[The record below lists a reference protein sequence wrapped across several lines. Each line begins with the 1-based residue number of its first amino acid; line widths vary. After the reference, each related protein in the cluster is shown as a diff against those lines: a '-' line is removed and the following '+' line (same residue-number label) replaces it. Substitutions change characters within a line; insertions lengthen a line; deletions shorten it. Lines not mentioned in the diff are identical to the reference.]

1 MIPAAVAVA
10 LVCAAAWLLRRR
22 RPRRGA
28 YRLIHQLRPLARL
41 RNAEEL
47 TR

>member
-1 MIPAAVAVA
+1 MTALALALAALTA
-10 LVCAAAWLLRRR
+10 LALRRRR